1 MRWQPPRS
9 LPLKALATFGVAARH
24 LSFTVAATEL
34 NVSRVA
40 VSQQIKLLEEFLQ
53 VALFVRKH
61 RSLRLTRE
69 GETLV
74 EAVAGGLDRIREG
87 VQKVRNPYARNR
99 VTVTTS
105 TGFAT
110 YWLLP
115 RIGTFRRLHSDID
128 LQLLVSDSYLD
139 LTNDG
144 VDIAI
149 RYGDGSWPGV
159 KSKFLVRERIFPVC
173 SPAYLRSTSVP
184 RSPKDLL
191 LHRLV
196 HLEGRYDPDTRWEVW
211 FKKQGIFLDEPLR
224 GIRVNAYTNLVQA
237 ALDGLGIAL
246 MGPPAISQLL
256 WKGSLVPLFRRRATK
271 RRAFFL
277 CVPSSSTLS
286 PAAQTFFDWV
296 QREIKKRRTSLNGHD
311 ESRLAA
317 RKSHTRKLRAS
328 RRLRLP
334 RAAGASRSHAL

>member
-1 MRWQPPRS
+1 MQGQTPKP
-9 LPLKALATFGVAARH
+9 LPLKALATFNVAARH
-24 LSFTVAATEL
+24 LSFTIAATEL

-40 VSQQIKLLEEFLQ
+40 VSQQIKLLEEFLR
-53 VALFVRKH
+53 APLFIRKH

-69 GETLV
+69 GEILA
-74 EAVAGGLDRIREG
+74 EAVTGGLDRIREG
-87 VQKVRNPYARNR
+87 VQKVGSPQSRNR

-115 RIGTFRRLHSDID
+115 RIGVFRRQHNDID

-139 LTNDG
+139 LSNDG

-149 RYGDGSWPGV
+149 RYGDGAWPGV
-159 KSKFLVRERIFPVC
+159 KSQFLVRERIFPVC
-173 SPAYLRSTSVP
+173 SPAYLRGMAVP

-191 LHRLV
+191 QHRLV

-211 FKKQGIFLDEPLR
+211 LKKQGVYLEEPLR

-246 MGPPAISQLL
+246 LGPPAISELL
-256 WKGSLVPLFRRRATK
+256 WKGSLVPLLRRRATK

-277 CVPSSSTLS
+277 CVPSAGALT
-286 PAAQTFFDWV
+286 PAAQTFFEWV
-296 QREIKKRRTSLNGHD
+296 QREIKKRRIAVGS
-311 ESRLAA
+311 A
-317 RKSHTRKLRAS
+317 
-328 RRLRLP
+328 
-334 RAAGASRSHAL
+334 